1 MARLK
6 KESSIEE
13 RTILQEQIIESS
25 DNLYRMINKKAH
37 SFFMIRRIVI
47 RVIITVN

>member
-13 RTILQEQIIESS
+13 RTILQEQITESS

-37 SFFMIRRIVI
+37 SFFHDQTYSHS
-47 RVIITVN
+47 ITVN